1 MDQDLSRPPTTP
13 DTPTSPTTAALVRRF
28 TASTR
33 ALHWSIAAPVL
44 LLLLTG
50 FTNFY
55 PELKA
60 LRAGDVR
67 LFAWLHVVLGFAT
80 LAAVPAVYLPLLLRR
95 ALRDDLRE
103 LVDVRARD
111 YLWLQHIA
119 LLATGAR
126 SRSPHVGKFNAGQKL
141 NALATVLV
149 LAVLLATGAVLGVN
163 YFSKRIF
170 DVGFVE
176 TLFTW
181 HTAVSLLAVPLVLG
195 HLYLAL
201 LHPST
206 RESLR
211 GVTRGAVR
219 RDWAERHHDAWT
231 PPADD
236 SQTPR

>member
-1 MDQDLSRPPTTP
+1 MGPFVP
-13 DTPTSPTTAALVRRF
+13 RF
-28 TASTR
+28 TRQAR
-33 ALHWSIAAPVL
+33 ALHWSLAAPVL

-50 FTNFY
+50 LTNFA

-60 LRAGDVR
+60 VRAGDVR

-80 LAAVPAVYLPLLLRR
+80 LAAARAVYLPLLLQR

-103 LVDVRARD
+103 LMDVRRRD
-111 YLWLQHIA
+111 YLWLQHIG
-119 LLATGAR
+119 LRATGAP
-126 SRSPHVGKFNAGQKL
+126 SRPPSVGKFNAGQKL
-141 NALATVLV
+141 NTLATMLL
-149 LAVLLATGAVLGVN
+149 LAVLLATGAVLGIN
-163 YFSKRIF
+163 YFTKRIF
-170 DVGFVE
+170 DVGLVE

-181 HTAVSLLAVPLVLG
+181 HTALSLLAVPLILG

-219 RDWAERHHDAWT
+219 RDWAERHHDAWAPDAPAPAAGAPPPERT
-231 PPADD
+231 PPGSRKD
-236 SQTPR
+236 SPKRPH